1 MNRYKPVGFNE
12 EGRGKKGGEE
22 ESGALKSRHGKLKT
36 MERELG
42 LLWKLK

>member
-1 MNRYKPVGFNE
+1 MRR
-12 EGRGKKGGEE
+12 GRDKKGGEE
-22 ESGALKSRHGKLKT
+22 ESEALKGRHGKLKT